1 MAHVKLREDPGT
13 NIRVVYLVDAAVGR
27 GSANRRDDVLLV
39 QFFLNALWG
48 KSPDKKTVFGGSG
61 AAPAI
66 DGVCGP
72 VTIGAVETFQR
83 WYWQQPARGGF
94 ADSRVEP
101 LPVGRLFGPLHNLP
115 YTIIGLNV
123 NFGFTFGVD
132 RHARLSKEPN
142 FPLEL
147 KPKLFA

>member
-13 NIRVVYLVDAAVGR
+13 NIRVLYLVDAGVGR
-27 GSANRRDDVLLV
+27 GSANRRDDVMLV
-39 QFFLNALWG
+39 QFFINALWG

-72 VTIGAVETFQR
+72 ITISAIETFQR
-83 WYWQQPARGGF
+83 WYWEHPARGDF
-94 ADSRVEP
+94 VDARVDP
-101 LPVGRLFGPLHNLP
+101 LPIGRLYGPLHHVP

-123 NFGFTFGVD
+123 NFAFAFSVD
-132 RHARLSKEPN
+132 RHALLSKEPN

-147 KPKLFA
+147 KPKLFI

>member
-13 NIRVVYLVDAAVGR
+13 NIRVLYLVDGTVGR
-27 GSANRRDDVLLV
+27 SGANRRDDVLLV
-39 QFFLNALWG
+39 QFFLNAMWG
-48 KSPDKKTVFGGSG
+48 MSPDKKTVVGSG

-66 DGVCGP
+66 DGVSGRI
-72 VTIGAVETFQR
+72 TIGAIETFQR

-94 ADSRVEP
+94 TDGRIEP
-101 LPVGRLFGPLHNLP
+101 LPAGRLYGPLHNLP

-123 NFGFTFGVD
+123 NFGFAFSVD

-142 FPLEL
+142 FPMEL
-147 KPKLFA
+147 KPKLFV